1 MDMTANVETPL
12 KNRKWQIL
20 NATTLKF
27 LAVVLMFWDHV
38 HEMFASMGAPVWLTM
53 VGRLV
58 FPMFLFAAS
67 ESFYYTQQKGIS
79 ATASFRQLGNNN
91 LHICITEYFTKLKC
105 CSDEQCVQHIFCDRA
120 LYAVLGLPD

>member
-38 HEMFASMGAPVWLTM
+38 HEMFASMGGTCVADN
-53 VGRLV
+53 GRQTGIPNVSVCSIREL
-58 FPMFLFAAS
+58 LL
-67 ESFYYTQQKGIS
+67 YTAK
-79 ATASFRQLGNNN
+79 RN
-91 LHICITEYFTKLKC
+91 ICNGFFSPAGE
-105 CSDEQCVQHIFCDRA
+105 
-120 LYAVLGLPD
+120 